1 MTRRTPPPLPWQ
13 DARGYDLPPVS
24 DYIVHMFRTVAAF
37 LALAMPV
44 VCTAQEIP
52 GVRASLTTRTLVP
65 AQANVELRLVLQVDA
80 DTEVPAELLTGVKL
94 SVKCNDEA
102 LAPIVKPG
110 KPGMVPL
117 AAGTRIDRTFSFPAT
132 SFLPGADFAQV
143 ARVSVGIDGL
153 AGTNCVFKVAPDT
166 RNVKLEQ
173 LDLAKT
179 EVVLVTN
186 YGEMKLS
193 FRPDKAPKHVENFV
207 KLCLQG
213 FYDGTKFHRVVRN
226 FMIQGGCPNT
236 KDDSKPETWGSGGPG
251 YTINA
256 EFNDLRHLRGTLS
269 MARTSDPNSAG
280 SGFFIVHK
288 EAPHL
293 DKNYTA
299 FGNLVEGADT
309 LDRIA
314 DVSVA
319 GPQKESPVVPVILYS
334 AIVLP
339 VKK

>member
-1 MTRRTPPPLPWQ
+1 MP
-13 DARGYDLPPVS
+13 
-24 DYIVHMFRTVAAF
+24 DYSAIMFRSAAVF
-37 LALAMPV
+37 LAASLAALP
-44 VCTAQEIP
+44 AQEIP
-52 GVRASLTTRTLVP
+52 GVRATLSARSLVA
-65 AQANVELRLVLQVDA
+65 AQANVELRLTLQIDA
-80 DTEVPAELLTGVKL
+80 DTEVPAALLTGLKL
-94 SVKCNDEA
+94 SVKCDDAA
-102 LAPIVKPG
+102 LNPIVQPG
-110 KPGMVPL
+110 KTGTVPL

-132 SFLPGADFAQV
+132 SFLPSADFAQV
-143 ARVSVGIDGL
+143 ARVSVAIDGL
-153 AGTNCVFKVAPDT
+153 AGTSCLFKVAPDT
-166 RNVKLEQ
+166 RNVKLET

-186 YGEMKLS
+186 FGEMRVS

-226 FMIQGGCPNT
+226 FMVQGGCPNT

-251 YTINA
+251 YSINA

-269 MARTSDPNSAG
+269 MARTSDPNSGG
-280 SGFFIVHK
+280 SGFFVVHK

-314 DVSVA
+314 DVGVA
-319 GPQKESPVVPVILYS
+319 GPQKETPIVPVILHS

-339 VKK
+339 VRK